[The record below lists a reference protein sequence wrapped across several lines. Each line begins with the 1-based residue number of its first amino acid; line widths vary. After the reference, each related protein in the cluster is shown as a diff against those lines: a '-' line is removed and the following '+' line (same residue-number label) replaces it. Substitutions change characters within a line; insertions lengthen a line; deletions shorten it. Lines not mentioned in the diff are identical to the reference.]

1 MLRQSFG
8 DDIGFE
14 PANGCM
20 KTGLRVIKFGGS
32 LERGGALKSCLEKAA
47 ALYREGSI
55 WVPGGGDFAEQV
67 RQAQQ
72 RWRFDDIT
80 AHEMALLAMQQMA
93 LLMHSMHRDCLL
105 AGSIAD
111 IVRQLDLG
119 KPIIWLP
126 DVNELNQAGVPAS
139 WDVTSDSLAAWLAFT
154 LDADEL
160 ILIKSAEI
168 SQSADVNNLAEL
180 GVVDRAFSGF
190 TKNARFKIRVVN
202 PYDHE

>member
-1 MLRQSFG
+1 
-8 DDIGFE
+8 
-14 PANGCM
+14 M

-32 LERGGALKSCLEKAA
+32 LERGGTLKSCLDKAA
-47 ALYREGSI
+47 AFYREGSV

-67 RQAQQ
+67 RKVQQ

-93 LLMHSMHRDCLL
+93 LLMHSMHRDCVL

-119 KPIIWLP
+119 KPIIWSP

-139 WDVTSDSLAAWLAFT
+139 WDVTSDSLAAWLAVT
-154 LDADEL
+154 LVADEL

-168 SQSADVNNLAEL
+168 SQTADLNNLVEL
-180 GVVDRAFSGF
+180 GFVDWAFPGF
-190 TKNARFKIRVVN
+190 TENARFKISVVN
-202 PYDHE
+202 KDEF

>member
-1 MLRQSFG
+1 
-8 DDIGFE
+8 
-14 PANGCM
+14 M

-32 LERGGALKSCLEKAA
+32 LERGGALKSCLDKAA
-47 ALYREGSI
+47 AFYREGSV

-93 LLMHSMHRDCLL
+93 LLMHSMHRDCVL
-105 AGSIAD
+105 AGSSTD

-119 KPIIWLP
+119 KPVIWSP

-139 WDVTSDSLAAWLAFT
+139 WDVTSDSLAAWLAVR

-160 ILIKSAEI
+160 ILIKSAEV
-168 SQSADVNNLAEL
+168 SQTADVNNLAEL
-180 GVVDRAFSGF
+180 GFVDWAFPGF
-190 TKNARFKIRVVN
+190 TENARFKISVVN
-202 PYDHE
+202 KDEF